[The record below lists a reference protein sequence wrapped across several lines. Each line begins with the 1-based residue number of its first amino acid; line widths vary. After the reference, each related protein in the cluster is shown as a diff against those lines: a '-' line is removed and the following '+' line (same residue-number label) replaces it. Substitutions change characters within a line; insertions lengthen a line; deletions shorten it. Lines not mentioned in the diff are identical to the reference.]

1 MALKAIIDPNIS
13 ATYNSHSPTLMVEI
27 IYPIIKKKMY
37 YNFYCA

>member
-13 ATYNSHSPTLMVEI
+13 ATYSQCPTLMVEI
-27 IYPIIKKKMY
+27 IYPIIKRKMY